1 MKNILFF
8 AILLLALQNT
18 QAQKCDT
25 LRIDGAP
32 NPYGCPTRALNIY
45 KRIYKTVGEAIFEP
59 MNKATINYCDNCSL
73 QNWSNYG
80 YENKW
85 SNNEF
90 SFSNEQEYNWK
101 TIPTGVP
108 CTEEQEPALFLGN
121 IKSPVLIG
129 YYANLPSIYGEGANK
144 LSSIYQTKQD
154 SLTEL
159 TKKYDE
165 EVYKQIKSGV
175 SYADIKVP
183 GLKEAN
189 AQKLLLADE
198 SAFHQMQ
205 SSFSVVFTYN
215 KTSIDLY
222 PNDVQPLLKKIPFKL
237 NEKFTIPYSAFDNL
251 VDVSFF
257 QENEDMKQ
265 QNDYSKKPKI
275 DSKLGKQ
282 YVTWV
287 QLGQNIPNEK
297 EDKIRLS
304 ADYSVYNFIVKIQ
317 GISFEKNHELLNN
330 IDWNKLYEIINTK
343 KL

>member
-1 MKNILFF
+1 MKNIVIISALIF
-8 AILLLALQNT
+8 ALQNAN
-18 QAQKCDT
+18 AQKCDT

-32 NPYGCPTRALNIY
+32 NPYGCPVKALNIY
-45 KRIYKTVGEAIFEP
+45 KGIYKKVSEAIFEP
-59 MNKATINYCDNCSL
+59 LNKATINYCNNCPPL
-73 QNWSNYG
+73 QDWSYYN

-85 SNNEF
+85 SNNPFQFDQGEY
-90 SFSNEQEYNWK
+90 YNWK
-101 TIPTGVP
+101 TIPNGVP
-108 CTEEQEPALFLGN
+108 CTEEQEPALFLAN
-121 IKSPVLIG
+121 VKSDHLIG
-129 YYANLPSIYGEGANK
+129 VYGNLPSIYWEGANK
-144 LSSIYQTKQD
+144 LISIYQTKQD

-159 TKKYDE
+159 AKKYDE

-175 SYADIKVP
+175 SYTDIKVP
-183 GLKEAN
+183 GLKQAN

-205 SSFSVVFTYN
+205 SSFSLVFEYN
-215 KTSIDLY
+215 RTSLDY
-222 PNDVQPLLKKIPFKL
+222 PTSKSDILKEIPFKL
-237 NEKFTIPYSAFDNL
+237 NNNVTIPYTAFDNL
-251 VDVSFF
+251 VDVSNF

-265 QNDYSKKPKI
+265 QNDYTKKPKL

-317 GISFEKNHELLNN
+317 GISFEKNHEVLNT
-330 IDWNKLYEIINTK
+330 IDWNK
-343 KL
+343 